1 MTNAHD
7 IIAGVLQ
14 DPPMYS
20 SKVARHILAALRDAV
35 GASDT
40 DSITIAADG
49 TVGRLEHATATEGTV
64 PEYDD
69 GTHRLWLLVGAS
81 GNTVCSE
88 EHGSHE
94 PLFRVVTP

>member
-20 SKVARHILAALRDAV
+20 SKVARHILAALRDAA
-35 GASDT
+35 GASAT

-49 TVGRLEHATATEGTV
+49 TVGRLTEMLVKFDPHYQLRCFHT
-64 PEYDD
+64 PQASCAIN
-69 GTHRLWLLVGAS
+69 THEV
-81 GNTVCSE
+81 
-88 EHGSHE
+88 
-94 PLFRVVTP
+94 FYRVVTP